1 MLIAAE
7 ALLAAK
13 DQTKVMITVTDADQI
28 NEGAEPLEVA
38 KAIAPMGIRNHVI
51 QIVDF
56 TQMQQYTASGET
68 LGETARATHG
78 QFFKVSDYAGLQS
91 VYRQID
97 ALEKSAFKES
107 KQKSWRELM
116 AWLAIPGGAL
126 LLLEIVLA
134 QTVWRRLP

>member
-1 MLIAAE
+1 
-7 ALLAAK
+7 
-13 DQTKVMITVTDADQI
+13 MITVTDADQI

-38 KAIAPMGIRNHVI
+38 KVIAPMGIRNHVI
-51 QIVDF
+51 QIVDY
-56 TQMQQYTASGET
+56 TQMQQYTASGEI
-68 LGETARATHG
+68 LSETARATKG
-78 QFFKVSDYAGLQS
+78 QFFKVSDYAALQS

-126 LLLEIVLA
+126 LVLEIVLA

>member
-1 MLIAAE
+1 
-7 ALLAAK
+7 
-13 DQTKVMITVTDADQI
+13 
-28 NEGAEPLEVA
+28 
-38 KAIAPMGIRNHVI
+38 
-51 QIVDF
+51 
-56 TQMQQYTASGET
+56 
-68 LGETARATHG
+68 
-78 QFFKVSDYAGLQS
+78 VSDYAALQS

-116 AWLAIPGGAL
+116 AWLAIPGGVL